1 MGEVHSALGVGWVLV
16 SVIRVFGHLI
26 KDGYPAYLEDSCHYL
41 WIHAVLY
48 VPLCISINSPHY

>member
-1 MGEVHSALGVGWVLV
+1 MGEVQNALRVGWVLV
-16 SVIRVFGHLI
+16 SGVVVFGHLV

-48 VPLCISINSPHY
+48 VPLCISTDAPHY